1 MPRRTRRSVKS
12 GLPPGSLVYIGE
24 EKTKEVKITSIH
36 YNETEVFRKE
46 YKRPEAD
53 LFHKDS
59 NIRWVNL
66 DGLQDIELLKETGN
80 LLKIHVLTQEDILN
94 TEQRPKLEDY
104 GDYYFIV
111 LKMLYYDISIRD
123 IVEEQ
128 VSIIVK
134 DNLVVTFQE
143 REGDVFQPVRERI
156 NTNRSRLRRNG
167 VDFLLYALMDAIIDN
182 YFIILEKVGDEIE
195 NIEELILDNP
205 APEVMKRLYMLKR
218 NIVLLRRTIWPI
230 REVVG
235 FLERTD
241 VRLVQDET
249 KIYFRDLYDHT
260 IQVIENIESLRDL
273 IAGMVD
279 IYLSTVSNR
288 MNQVMKVLTIIAT
301 IFIPLTFI
309 AGVYGMNFVYMPE
322 LEWRQGY
329 PIVLGIMFLIGIFM
343 LYLFKRKKWL

>member
-1 MPRRTRRSVKS
+1 MKS

-24 EKTKEVKITSIH
+24 EKTSKIKITSIR
-36 YNETEVFRKE
+36 YNESEVIREEFSK
-46 YKRPEAD
+46 PEPE
-53 LFHKDS
+53 LFSKDS
-59 NIRWVNL
+59 YIRWVNL
-66 DGLQDIELLKETGN
+66 DGLHNVEQLREMGN
-80 LLKIHVLTQEDILN
+80 LLNIHILTLEDILN

-111 LKMLYYDISIRD
+111 LKMLSYDSKIRD

-128 VSIIVK
+128 VSIVIK
-134 DNLVVTFQE
+134 DNLIVTFQE
-143 REGDVFQPVRERI
+143 KEGDVFQPVRERI
-156 NTNRSRLRRNG
+156 NTAGTRLRRMG
-167 VDFLLYALMDAIIDN
+167 IDFLLYALMDAIIDN

-195 NIEELILDNP
+195 NIEELILEDP
-205 APEVMKRLYMLKR
+205 ATEVMKRLYMLKR
-218 NIVLLRRTIWPI
+218 NVVLLRRTIWPI

-241 VRLVQDET
+241 SRLVKEET
-249 KIYFRDLYDHT
+249 KIYFRDLYDHS

-279 IYLSTVSNR
+279 IYLSTISNR

-309 AGVYGMNFVYMPE
+309 AGVYGMNFLNMPE
-322 LEWRQGY
+322 LEWKFGY
-329 PIVLGIMFLIGIFM
+329 PLVLFLMLMIGIFM

>member
-288 MNQVMKVLTIIAT
+288 MNQVMMVLTIIAT

>member
-249 KIYFRDLYDHT
+249 KLYFRDLYDHT